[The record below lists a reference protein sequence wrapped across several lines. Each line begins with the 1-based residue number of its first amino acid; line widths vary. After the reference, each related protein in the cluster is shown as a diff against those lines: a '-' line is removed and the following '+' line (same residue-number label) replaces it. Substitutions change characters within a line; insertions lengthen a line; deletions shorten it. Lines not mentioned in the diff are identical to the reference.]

1 MRTTINLDDALLADA
16 KRRAAERG
24 TTLTQIISDALR
36 ETLSVRAAPADAPF
50 STMTY
55 RGGGL
60 MPGVDL
66 DDSAALRER
75 LGEDDGAWSSQ
86 TSTS

>member
-1 MRTTINLDDALLADA
+1 MRTTVNLDDGLLADA

-24 TTLTQIISDALR
+24 TTLTQVISDALR
-36 ETLSVRAAPADAPF
+36 DTLSARDAQTATPF
-50 STMTY
+50 STITY

-66 DDSAALRER
+66 DDGAALRER
-75 LGEDDGAWSSQ
+75 LGDDRAWSSQ